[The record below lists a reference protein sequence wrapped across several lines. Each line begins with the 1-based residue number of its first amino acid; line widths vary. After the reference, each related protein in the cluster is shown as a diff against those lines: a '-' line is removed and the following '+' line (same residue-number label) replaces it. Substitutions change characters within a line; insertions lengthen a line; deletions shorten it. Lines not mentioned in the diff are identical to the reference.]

1 MEPLNTL
8 YTHAY
13 RTPVRAHT
21 HTRTHTVREY
31 HWWKRVCRSPRMDGE
46 SIWNWSAYVALIPA
60 FGADFRLTIQT
71 LLMHRNHICLL
82 PILVVNNQQV
92 RWGSVFLLLL
102 TSIAFLLTS
111 LQIQKKGEMPGVED
125 PPPLFSFNNSWRL
138 KETSHRN
145 LSIPRVNNAVW
156 NLMAWVILGFLYT
169 HIFFQ

>member
-1 MEPLNTL
+1 MEPLNTRAQL
-8 YTHAY
+8 CSHLWTHFTHMHIEHRY
-13 RTPVRAHT
+13 T

-31 HWWKRVCRSPRMDGE
+31 HWWKRVCRSTRMDGE

-71 LLMHRNHICLL
+71 PPMHRNHICLL

-92 RWGSVFLLLL
+92 RWGSVFLPLLL

-125 PPPLFSFNNSWRL
+125 SPPLLLQQQLKIKRNVSQKSVNSAC
-138 KETSHRN
+138 E
-145 LSIPRVNNAVW
+145 
-156 NLMAWVILGFLYT
+156 
-169 HIFFQ
+169 